1 MLKPQKQSISSYMM
15 ATMMGWTTRHY
26 RYFFRLICKKA
37 QLYTE
42 MLTTDAI
49 LNSPQRERLLSFDA
63 SEKTLA
69 RQWGGCI
76 VSDLARV
83 PKIVEPYGYSDINL
97 NTHKVRLFWPP
108 VLDRNR

>member
-1 MLKPQKQSISSYMM
+1 MIAP
-15 ATMMGWTTRHY
+15 MMGWTTRHY

-69 RQWGGCI
+69 IQLGGGI
-76 VSDLARV
+76 GSDLARAA
-83 PKIVEPYGYSDINL
+83 KIVDS
-97 NTHKVRLFWPP
+97 
-108 VLDRNR
+108 LDRIDVQ